1 MESFKDTSNS
11 NLDQHTYL
19 IKFYGK
25 CDCSSGVL
33 KLIFSVTNVSDYA
46 KVSNM
51 SLSGNI
57 IWITGVKICINPKK
71 IFLKDI
77 ITIEE
82 ANDYMSWYVFARLM
96 VSNSLHLTRWQQYLI
111 TFSTEGLSN
120 LGLKALTP
128 SFYHL
133 LQKVKEL
140 SDIVL
145 TQFFPYQFTY
155 MAVENFSAN
164 KNKWKNIV

>member
-1 MESFKDTSNS
+1 
-11 NLDQHTYL
+11 
-19 IKFYGK
+19 
-25 CDCSSGVL
+25 
-33 KLIFSVTNVSDYA
+33 
-46 KVSNM
+46 M

-57 IWITGVKICINPKK
+57 IWITRVKICINPKK

-82 ANDYMSWYVFARLM
+82 ANDCMFWYVFARLM

-111 TFSTEGLSN
+111 KFSTEGLSN
-120 LGLKALTP
+120 LGLKVLTP

-133 LQKVKEL
+133 LQRVKEL
-140 SDIVL
+140 SDMVL
-145 TQFFPYQFTY
+145 IQFFPYQFTY